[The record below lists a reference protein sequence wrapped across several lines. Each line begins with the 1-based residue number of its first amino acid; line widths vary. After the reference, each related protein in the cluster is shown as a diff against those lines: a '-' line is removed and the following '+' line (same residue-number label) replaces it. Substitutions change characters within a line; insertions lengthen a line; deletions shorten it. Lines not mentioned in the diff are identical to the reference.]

1 MGDIFLSL
9 LNISI
14 TAGWLILAVILLRF
28 LFKKAPKTLNFI
40 LWALVALRLI
50 FPFSIESALSLI
62 PSAEPVHE
70 SSYSADISLD
80 SGISAVD
87 APVNSLI
94 NSGYNAVQTEKGIDI
109 AEICGIIWAVG
120 LAAMLTYFAVSYL
133 RVKKQT
139 AAKINLRDN
148 IFVCDDVNS
157 PFILGVFR
165 PKIILPS
172 GLSDEQAEYV
182 IRHEKAHLKHR
193 DNLWKPLGY
202 ALLAV
207 YWFNPLVWAAYLLL
221 CRDIELACDER
232 VIKNMD
238 KDSVAG
244 YSQALLD
251 CVSNKR
257 TVLACPV
264 AFGEVATK
272 ERVKNVL
279 NYKKPAFWIIIIAVI
294 ASIIAAVCFMTNP
307 IKTKLT
313 FIDTPDKDCEK
324 ILSYFDAEN
333 ATEEILNDLKKIDL
347 YYERPDFDSLNLT
360 VKTETDESSST
371 QKIKYYD
378 GDKLVY
384 VVYKGYGETMFD
396 YCTETASKKDVTVS
410 YVENDGKRYSVT
422 VKGDDYS
429 VSYDRLN
436 KKAPF
441 GADDI
446 SLLFTKER
454 KNDLDESLNINVFDK
469 KYYVACANYYKNGDY
484 INYNAYT
491 YNNKIIDSA
500 HTFIR
505 CRAEDE
511 KNLNLDIIDDIN
523 ENKDKLSIQTVFG
536 RHQYSYTD
544 NGLKKDWYITAD
556 LRIQFADK
564 EKAKAFKESMVKKAE
579 VNDYIEENN
588 GRFFVTVKSVTFPV
602 AENADFYGKDV
613 YEQIIEEIDDPTYR
627 ALAFNAEN
635 QLTGFDTGAEVPDF
649 Y

>member
-94 NSGYNAVQTEKGIDI
+94 NSGYNAVQNEKGIDI

-182 IRHEKAHLKHR
+182 IRHEKAHLRHR

-257 TVLACPV
+257 TILVCPV

-294 ASIIAAVCFMTNP
+294 ACIAAAVCFMTNP

-313 FIDTPDKDCEK
+313 FIDTLDKDCEK

-360 VKTETDESSST
+360 VKTETDESSAT

-422 VKGDDYS
+422 VKGDGYS
-429 VSYDRLN
+429 VRYDSLN

-446 SLLFTKER
+446 SLLFTKEH
-454 KNDLDESLNINVFDK
+454 KNDIDESLNIDVIGR
-469 KYYVACANYYKNGDY
+469 KYYVSTAWY
-484 INYNAYT
+484 
-491 YNNKIIDSA
+491 YNNKDFVNYYAYTDDGENLETDSFVRFSA
-500 HTFIR
+500 ADKKSLSTDAIK
-505 CRAEDE
+505 A
-511 KNLNLDIIDDIN
+511 IN
-523 ENKDKLSIQTVFG
+523 ENKDKLSVQTIFG
-536 RHQYSYTD
+536 RHKYSYTD

-556 LRIQFADK
+556 LRVPFADA
-564 EKAKAFKESMVKKAE
+564 EKAKAFKESMAAKAQVE
-579 VNDYIEENN
+579 DEIEEAN
-588 GRFFVTVKSVTFPV
+588 GKFFVTVRSVTFPV

-613 YEQIIEEIDDPTYR
+613 YEQIVEEINDPTYK

-635 QLTGFDTGAEVPDF
+635 QLTGFDTGAEVPD
-649 Y
+649 YY

>member
-1 MGDIFLSL
+1 MGDVFLSL

-28 LFKKAPKTLNFI
+28 LLKKAPKTLNFI

-87 APVNSLI
+87 APVNSFI

-172 GLSDEQAEYV
+172 GLSDEQTEYV
-182 IRHEKAHLKHR
+182 IRHEKAHLRHR

-313 FIDTPDKDCEK
+313 FIDAEDKSGEK
-324 ILSYFDAEN
+324 ILSCFDAEN
-333 ATEEILNDLKKIDL
+333 STEEILNDLKNIDL
-347 YYERPDFDSLNLT
+347 YYKRPNFDSLNLT
-360 VKTETDESSST
+360 VKTETDESSAT

-422 VKGDDYS
+422 VKGDGYS
-429 VSYDRLN
+429 VRYDSLN

-446 SLLFTKER
+446 SLLFTKEH
-454 KNDLDESLNINVFDK
+454 KNDIDESLNIDVIGR
-469 KYYVACANYYKNGDY
+469 KYYVSTAWY
-484 INYNAYT
+484 
-491 YNNKIIDSA
+491 YNNKDFVNYYAYTDDGENLETDSFVRFSA
-500 HTFIR
+500 ADKKSLSTDTIK
-505 CRAEDE
+505 A
-511 KNLNLDIIDDIN
+511 IN
-523 ENKDKLSIQTVFG
+523 ENKDKLSVQTIFG
-536 RHQYSYTD
+536 RHKYSYTD

-556 LRIQFADK
+556 LRVQFADT
-564 EKAKAFKESMVKKAE
+564 EKAKAFKESMAAKAQVE
-579 VNDYIEENN
+579 DEIEETN
-588 GRFFVTVKSVTFPV
+588 GKFFVTVKSVTLPV

-613 YEQIIEEIDDPTYR
+613 YEQIVEEINDPTYK

-635 QLTGFDTGAEVPDF
+635 QLTGFDTGAEVPD
-649 Y
+649 YY